1 MAPTQGRDT
10 RLPQEDAALK
20 RLRPT
25 MVLCPG
31 VAGGAHAWGGCEKR
45 HTVPCFP
52 FTTLVTHC
60 GLVCRARRRHGPDES
75 LIFVGLWASG
85 GFTRVMI
92 TV

>member
-52 FTTLVTHC
+52 FTTLVTHDTAVSSAGPGVDTAQTSHSSSWVC
-60 GLVCRARRRHGPDES
+60 GPLG
-75 LIFVGLWASG
+75 AS
-85 GFTRVMI
+85 RV
-92 TV
+92 